1 MNTDYI
7 PISNRKLRDAVYQ
20 GFGGRCFY
28 TGQPVLKADMAIDHI
43 IPKNEGGKDSVFN
56 YALTSKKLNA
66 QKRAKLEM
74 GMIDRMLYIVKLVYA
89 PKVITLLGHRTIKP
103 HQNKLNQE
111 WRKQRKEVP
120 RLLGELYYSLL
131 SENGVHMDRARL
143 DLANR
148 ISRATF
154 GFGIPF
160 YEGVFGSSIQVTDR
174 ELL

>member
-1 MNTDYI
+1 
-7 PISNRKLRDAVYQ
+7 
-20 GFGGRCFY
+20 
-28 TGQPVLKADMAIDHI
+28 
-43 IPKNEGGKDSVFN
+43 
-56 YALTSKKLNA
+56 
-66 QKRAKLEM
+66 M

-160 YEGVFGSSIQVTDR
+160 YEDMFGSSSKVTDR
-174 ELL
+174 KLL